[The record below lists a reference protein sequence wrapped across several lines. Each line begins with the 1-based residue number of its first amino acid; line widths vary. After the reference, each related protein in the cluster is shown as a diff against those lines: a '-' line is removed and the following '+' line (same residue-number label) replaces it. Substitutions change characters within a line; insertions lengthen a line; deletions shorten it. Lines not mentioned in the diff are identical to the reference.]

1 MAVDAHQ
8 RKEREALRRE
18 RSARGWSLD
27 DVADHLV
34 EASIRRGW
42 SEPQPDSHAVGR
54 WERGERAPRPRA
66 VQLLCEVYSKTPAEL
81 GLGPDDEDVKRRTFL
96 RGAGVGALG
105 LLVGQ
110 VDGERLAEQVSYAL
124 RHPSRVDRECLQ
136 QLERTTILLQWHEG
150 ESRPEALIGSVA
162 GHLAELLRLLKL
174 GSLGTQTRARLWSLT
189 GETAGAGGW
198 LIWQSDDKEAAA
210 AWFEFG
216 LQAATEAGDHALGA
230 YLVGCLSTQPTYRE
244 NPALRLQQLTGGSRG
259 FHQLAAAPPTRAWLA
274 VIEAEAHALLGRGRD
289 AYQALDRARTIM
301 STDGDMAR
309 DSRPKV
315 LSSLGPFFNHDY
327 LTAEEGVVRAHLGEH
342 SEAAGVLAPLL
353 DSIAPGRRKNWYWLY
368 PMLAGACIH
377 LGDVERACGL
387 AAGALQGSM
396 KMGVATNLPLVS
408 GVRRQLEVHRR
419 DPAVQELDEA
429 IRLARQEHEW

>member
-1 MAVDAHQ
+1 
-8 RKEREALRRE
+8 
-18 RSARGWSLD
+18 
-27 DVADHLV
+27 
-34 EASIRRGW
+34 
-42 SEPQPDSHAVGR
+42 
-54 WERGERAPRPRA
+54 
-66 VQLLCEVYSKTPAEL
+66 
-81 GLGPDDEDVKRRTFL
+81 VKRRTFL

-110 VDGERLAEQVSYAL
+110 VGGGRLAEQVSYVL

-136 QLERTTILLQWHEG
+136 QLERTTILLQWQEG
-150 ESRPEALIGSVA
+150 ESRPEALMGSVA

-174 GSLGTQTRARLWSLT
+174 GSLGTQTRARLWSLA

-198 LIWQSDDKEAAA
+198 LIWQSDNKEAAA

-216 LQAATEAGDHALGA
+216 LHAATEAGDHALGA

-244 NPALRLQQLTGGSRG
+244 NPALRLQQLTGGPRG

-289 AYQALDRARTIM
+289 AYQALDRARTTI
-301 STDGDMAR
+301 SRDGDVPR
-309 DSRPKV
+309 DRRPKV

-327 LTAEEGVVRAHLGEH
+327 LTAEEGVVRAHLGEQA
-342 SEAAGVLAPLL
+342 EAAAILAPLL
-353 DSIAPGRRKNWYWLY
+353 DSVAPERRKNWYWLY

-377 LGDVERACGL
+377 LGDVDRACGL
-387 AAGALQGSM
+387 AAEALQGSM
-396 KMGVATNLPLVS
+396 KMGVTTNLPLVS

-419 DPAVQELDEA
+419 DPAVQALDEA
-429 IRLARQEHEW
+429 IRLARQEDGW